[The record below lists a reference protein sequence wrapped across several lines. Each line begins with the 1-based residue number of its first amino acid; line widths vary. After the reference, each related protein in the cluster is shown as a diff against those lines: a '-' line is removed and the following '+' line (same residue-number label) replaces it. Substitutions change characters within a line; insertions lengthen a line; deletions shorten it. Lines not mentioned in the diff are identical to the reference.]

1 MRYLYVFMLSCF
13 ASVLFAQTAL
23 EGKVKAKATGEPIM
37 FGTVALYKN
46 GVLTTGGETDLEGNY
61 FISNLQPGT
70 YDVEVSYLGY
80 ATTRTTGVLL
90 KASQT
95 TRLNFEMESSSVIV
109 DEVVITEYRAPLVN
123 VDNTTTGTVIS
134 GEKIMALPVKGLNAI
149 VATSAG
155 VSTIDGGTPSVR
167 GSRTNETMYMI
178 DGIRTFGTVPQS
190 EIDQLQVITGGIEAK
205 YGDVTGGIISITT
218 RGPSDKLTGG
228 FDMETSSLLTPY
240 GYNLAMGYLSGPIK
254 KNKKGNTILGYR
266 LSGQYRSNKDGSPS
280 AVGVYRMPENIIREI
295 EENPLYALGTVRL
308 PSSERITDEQIGGPL
323 RVRPNED
330 DRDINL
336 VAKIDARLGKSV
348 NFSISGNYVD
358 GQNRFAPSTSWA
370 VLNWVNNPYSYN
382 SRYRI
387 NFNLRHKLGVQS
399 IDLFN
404 DKTRKP
410 STFQNFTYNLLGGFE
425 RGNGRSEDL
434 RHQDRLYNY
443 GYFGSTA
450 VSYNPFFGFITD
462 EVNQTLNFR
471 HLGFTAVNGE
481 FVQGEANSVMAK
493 YNSTNGI
500 LNPDLNNVWNNLYNN
515 AGQVYNSF
523 SKSESD
529 LITLNL
535 SAGFDVLPGGS
546 DKGRHSIQ
554 FGFIYEQQTLR
565 DWSVAPRG
573 LWRAADLLVNNHIKG
588 INPDVVLRDTTIFN
602 PLTGSLEKLP
612 VYQTL
617 LQIGGQDK
625 FYKSIR
631 EKLGVGV
638 NQYVNI
644 NGIDPEL
651 LTLDLFSP
659 EELTNEGLLNYQG
672 YDYLGN
678 KTKNI
683 SFDDFF
689 RGRDEAGIRTFP
701 VAPFSPIYMAG
712 YIQDKFNFKDIIFRL
727 GLRADYYDAN
737 TKVLK
742 DPYALYEIETAG
754 DFYSRTGRQKPASVG
769 NDYKV
774 YVTGSESDEV
784 IGYRKGDE
792 WFTTSGTSIT
802 NANLI
807 FNGGVVYPSYVG
819 RATGGTPASR
829 VLDIQSTDFDVNTSF
844 KDYAPILNL
853 MPRMA
858 FSFPISEDAGF
869 FAHYDVLY
877 QRPPSNVYMSPLD
890 YYYFNNIGSS
900 GPANNPDLRPIRTI
914 DYEVGFQQKLSENN
928 SLKVSGY
935 QKEMK
940 DLIQNRVYAF
950 VPSPIGRYESYGNL
964 DFGNITGF
972 TFQFD
977 RRRVN
982 NLELNLTYTLQ
993 YASGSGSDA
1002 NSSRGL
1008 NTRGPIRNLIPL
1020 GVDERHRITAVLDY
1034 RYGGGKKYDGP
1045 VLGGVKVLE
1054 NAGLAITTA
1063 AVSGRPYTK
1072 TSLPQQFGGSGF
1084 LGEINGSRYPWNFNI
1099 DLRFDKRFGIKPSK
1113 NAKALYAN
1121 FYFRVQNLLDTRNV
1135 RSVYS
1140 ASGSPTDDG
1149 FLLSQLG
1156 QQRIQEVVST
1166 NRGVDAFIQQY
1177 NWRMLAPGN
1186 YFLPRR
1192 MFMGLM
1198 FDF

>member
-1 MRYLYVFMLSCF
+1 MKYLYVFFLLGLGST
-13 ASVLFAQTAL
+13 LFSQTAV
-23 EGKVKAKATGEPIM
+23 EGKIKAKTSGEPIM
-37 FGTVALYKN
+37 FGTIALYKN
-46 GVLTTGGETDLEGNY
+46 GVLITGSESDIEGNY
-61 FISNLQPGT
+61 FVSNLQPGT
-70 YDVEVSYLGY
+70 YDIEVSYLGY
-80 ATTRTTGVLL
+80 ATNRTTGVLL

-95 TRLNFEMESSSVIV
+95 TRLNFELEESSVIMN
-109 DEVVITEYRAPLVN
+109 EVVITEYRAPLVN

-134 GEKIMALPVKGLNAI
+134 GEKIMSLPVKGLNAI

-178 DGIRTFGTVPQS
+178 DGIRSFGSVPQS
-190 EIDQLQVITGGIEAK
+190 EIDQLQIITGGIEAK

-228 FDMETSSLLTPY
+228 FDIETSAGLTPY
-240 GYNLAMGYLSGPIK
+240 GYNLGMGYLSGPIL
-254 KNKKGNTILGYR
+254 KNKKKQTILGYR
-266 LSGQYRSNKDGSPS
+266 LSGQYRSEKDGSPS
-280 AVGVYRMPENIIREI
+280 AVGVYRAPESIIRQI
-295 EENPLYALGTVRL
+295 EENPLYLLGSSSL
-308 PSSERITDEQIGGPL
+308 PSAERLTLEDIGGPL
-323 RVRPNED
+323 KVRPNQGFT
-330 DRDINL
+330 DINL
-336 VAKIDARLGKSV
+336 VAKIDARLGKSA
-348 NFSISGNYVD
+348 NFSVSGNYVD
-358 GQNRFAPSTSWA
+358 NVSQFSPSNNWA
-370 VLNWVNNPYSYN
+370 VLNWVNNPFQYS
-382 SRYRI
+382 SRYRV
-387 NFNLRHKLGVQS
+387 NFNLRHKLGVQA
-399 IDLFN
+399 IDLVN
-404 DKTRKP
+404 DKSRKP
-410 STFQNFTYNLLGGFE
+410 STFQNFSYNILGGFE
-425 RGNGRSEDL
+425 RGNARSEDS
-434 RHQDRLYNY
+434 RHEDRLYNY

-450 VSYNPFFGFITD
+450 STFNPFFGFFVD
-462 EVNQTLNFR
+462 EVNQLLDYR
-471 HLGFTAVNGE
+471 HLGYTQVNGE
-481 FVQGEANSVMAK
+481 FKPSEANSVMAK
-493 YNSTNGI
+493 YNTTNGI
-500 LNPDLNNVWNNLYNN
+500 LNPDLTSVWNNLYSN
-515 AGQVYNSF
+515 AGQVNNSF

-546 DKGRHSIQ
+546 EKGRHSIQ
-554 FGFIYEQQTLR
+554 FGFLYEQQTLR

-573 LWRAADLLVNNHIKG
+573 MWRAADLLVNNHIKG
-588 INPDVVLRDTTIFN
+588 INPDVVLRDTSIFN
-602 PLTGSLEKLP
+602 PLTGAIEKLP
-612 VYQTL
+612 IYQTL

-625 FYKSIR
+625 FYKAIR

-644 NGIDPEL
+644 NGIDPSL

-659 EELTNEGLLNYQG
+659 EELTNEGLISYQG

-678 KTKNI
+678 KQSGV

-689 RGRDEAGIRTFP
+689 RAKDADGIRTFP

-712 YIQDKFNFKDIIFRL
+712 YIQDKFSYKDIIFRL

-742 DPYALYEIETAG
+742 DPYALYEIENAK
-754 DFYSRTGRQKPASVG
+754 DFYTRTGRQQPGSVQD
-769 NDYKV
+769 DYSV
-774 YVTGSESDEV
+774 YVTGPESDEV

-807 FNGGVVYPSYVG
+807 FNGGVVHPSYVG
-819 RATGGTPASR
+819 RAIGGTPASR
-829 VLDIQSTDFDVNTSF
+829 VLDIQSSEFDVNTSF

-853 MPRMA
+853 MPRLA
-858 FSFPISEDAGF
+858 FSFPISEEAGF

-890 YYYFNNIGSS
+890 YYYFNNISSS

-914 DYEVGFQQKLSENN
+914 DYEVGFQQKISENN
-928 SLKVSGY
+928 SLKISGY

-982 NLELNLTYTLQ
+982 NLEVNLTYTLQ

-1020 GVDERHRITAVLDY
+1020 GTDERHRLTAVLDY
-1034 RYGGGKKYDGP
+1034 RFEGGKKYNGP
-1045 VLGGVKVLE
+1045 QIGTFKVLE
-1054 NAGLAITTA
+1054 NSGIALTTA
-1063 AVSGRPYTK
+1063 AVSGRPYSK
-1072 TSLPQQFGGSGF
+1072 TSLPQQFGGTGF
-1084 LGEINGSRYPWNFNI
+1084 VGEINGSRYPWNFNI
-1099 DLRFDKRFGIKPSK
+1099 DLRFDKRFAIRTSKEAKP
-1113 NAKALYAN
+1113 LYAN
-1121 FYFRVQNLLDTRNV
+1121 FYFRVQNLLDTRNIRNV
-1135 RSVYS
+1135 FS

-1149 FLLSQLG
+1149 FLISPLG
-1156 QQRIQEVVST
+1156 QQRVQEVANT
-1166 NRGVDAFIQQY
+1166 NRGVEAFIQQY
-1177 NWRMLAPGN
+1177 NWRMVAPGN

-1192 MFMGLM
+1192 MFWGLM